1 MKWVRT
7 VKTNLFS
14 EICNL
19 ISLKQEGEYWDY
31 KKEWYHTEKKTD
43 FLHDII
49 CMANNLVNRDA
60 YIIIGIDEENDY
72 SLCDV
77 SDDPNR
83 KSTQNVVDFLRDKP
97 FAGNIRPIV
106 QIETLKIQAKSIDII
121 VIKNSYNS
129 PFYLTNRVNELC
141 ANNIYT
147 RVMDTNTPKDKS
159 ADLINVEYLWKKRFR
174 LISTPIEKVKYYLE
188 NPKDWLYSPNDNGSS
203 KKYYKFHPEYTIEYS
218 LDFDTKGYEYY
229 LFNQMDNRPRWADIK
244 IFFHQTQLE
253 YLQGASLDGGRYF
266 TPVPNMDGISLTGH
280 GWDISY
286 RYFIKDSLEYT
297 VHQFF
302 YNPDGMSG
310 EERIAH
316 DKFMDCI
323 IVFNT
328 NKEKIEFENY
338 VLVEW
343 SNKSEYENDIHLPH
357 FPHLEGYVDG
367 AFEKEYKDV
376 QILKRIFD
384 KFKINNYS
392 K

>member
-7 VKTNLFS
+7 VETNLFS

-77 SDDPNR
+77 SGDPNR
-83 KSTQNVVDFLRDKP
+83 KNTQNVVDFLRDKP

-121 VIKNSYNS
+121 VIKNSYNT

-174 LISTPIEKVKYYLE
+174 INCNKNVQ
-188 NPKDWLYSPNDNGSS
+188 
-203 KKYYKFHPEYTIEYS
+203 KF
-218 LDFDTKGYEYY
+218 TK
-229 LFNQMDNRPRWADIK
+229 N
-244 IFFHQTQLE
+244 
-253 YLQGASLDGGRYF
+253 
-266 TPVPNMDGISLTGH
+266 
-280 GWDISY
+280 
-286 RYFIKDSLEYT
+286 
-297 VHQFF
+297 
-302 YNPDGMSG
+302 
-310 EERIAH
+310 
-316 DKFMDCI
+316 
-323 IVFNT
+323 
-328 NKEKIEFENY
+328 
-338 VLVEW
+338 
-343 SNKSEYENDIHLPH
+343 
-357 FPHLEGYVDG
+357 
-367 AFEKEYKDV
+367 
-376 QILKRIFD
+376 
-384 KFKINNYS
+384 
-392 K
+392 